1 MMHEHYM
8 QRCIQLAL
16 LGKGDVAPNPL
27 VGAVLVHDD
36 VIIGEGYHQ
45 QYGQA
50 HAEVNCMNSVKEG
63 AKKFIPLSTLYV
75 SLEPCVH
82 FGKTPPCVNL
92 ILQHRIPKVVIG
104 CSDPFESVNNKGIE
118 KLKSAGVEVIVGVLE
133 KECRTLNKYFFHYH
147 IQHRPYI
154 MLKWA
159 QTTDG
164 YVAYK
169 NNKRTY
175 ISNDISNRFVHKYRG
190 ELASILVGTNTALY
204 DNPSLT
210 NRFWKGAQPIRL
222 LLDLDLKVPATH
234 HLLDRQSKTIIFNN
248 LLNKEE
254 NNLIWYKI
262 DRKNVPQQICNALF
276 ILNIQSVCIEGGA
289 QLLQSFIQNDLWD
302 EAVIITNTTLYIK
315 EGIAAPVLSNA
326 IHRDDDIY
334 MQDEIQ
340 YYQHL

>member
-1 MMHEHYM
+1 
-8 QRCIQLAL
+8 
-16 LGKGDVAPNPL
+16 
-27 VGAVLVHDD
+27 
-36 VIIGEGYHQ
+36 
-45 QYGQA
+45 
-50 HAEVNCMNSVKEG
+50 
-63 AKKFIPLSTLYV
+63 
-75 SLEPCVH
+75 
-82 FGKTPPCVNL
+82 
-92 ILQHRIPKVVIG
+92 
-104 CSDPFESVNNKGIE
+104 
-118 KLKSAGVEVIVGVLE
+118 
-133 KECRTLNKYFFHYH
+133 
-147 IQHRPYI
+147 

-159 QTTDG
+159 QTADG